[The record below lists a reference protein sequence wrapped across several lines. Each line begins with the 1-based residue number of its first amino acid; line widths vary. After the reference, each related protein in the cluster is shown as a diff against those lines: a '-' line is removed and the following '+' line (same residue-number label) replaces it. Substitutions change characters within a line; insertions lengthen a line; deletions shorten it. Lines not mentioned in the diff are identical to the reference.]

1 MSEEQISSGVSI
13 EKEMQ
18 QSYLDYAMSVIIGR
32 ALPDVRDGLKPVHR
46 RILYGMYEQRN
57 DWNKAYKKSARI
69 VGDVIGKFHPHGDSA
84 VYDAIVRLAQ
94 DFAMRYP
101 LVDGQGNFGSIDGDS
116 PAAMRYTEVRMK
128 KICHEILADL
138 EKETVDFI
146 PNYDESLKEP
156 TVMPSRIPALLVNGS
171 AGIAVGMATN
181 VPPHNLREVSDA
193 IVALIENPQITIE
206 ELIEIIPGPDFPTGG
221 IIYGINGIIDAYHTG
236 RGIIKIRSEIFEEE
250 EKTGTVLVS
259 NEIPYQVNKAR
270 LIEKIAELSREK
282 VIEGIRYVRD
292 ESDKDGIRVAV
303 GLKKDTI
310 AEVVKNQLYKHTQFE
325 TSFGINFLAVVD
337 RKPEQM
343 NLKQILLHFV
353 HHRREVVIRR
363 TQFDLRKAEARAH
376 ILEGLKIALDNID
389 EVVALIRKAG
399 SPDEAKKGLMTRFS
413 LSDRQSQAI
422 LDMRLQRLTAL
433 ERGKIE
439 EEFSALLKDISWYK
453 KILSEESLVYS
464 IIKDEIREIKEEFG
478 DERRTRIVA
487 STKDINIE
495 DLIARE
501 EMVVTITQTGYIKRT
516 SLSNYES
523 QKRGGKGKIA
533 MSVRDEDFISHL
545 FVASTHDM
553 FLFFTN
559 FGKVYWSKV
568 YELPES
574 GRSSKGKALVNFLEL
589 QEGEEL
595 ATILNVPKFE
605 ENHFLLM
612 GTKKG
617 FVKKTD
623 LMAYSRPRHGGIIAI
638 DLSEDDELI
647 AVRETNGNKDVFL
660 GSLKGKAIRFNESG
674 VRSTGRVSKGVIGLR
689 MAVGDKIVGVGVS
702 DRTDGVLF
710 TATEY
715 GYGKKTFF
723 DAYPLRKRGGK
734 GVINIKTSERN
745 GDVVDMLLLDENDE
759 VMLISDRGKLIRML
773 ASDISTVG
781 RNTLGVRLINLSKD
795 EKLIGAARIVEKE
808 DDEETDHEETLEENS
823 ESSSDSEPSSDI
835 DAKPEDIQET
845 D

>member
-1 MSEEQISSGVSI
+1 MSEEQLSSGISI

-84 VYDAIVRLAQ
+84 VYDAIVRMAQ

-128 KICHEILADL
+128 KISHEILADL

-146 PNYDESLKEP
+146 PNYDESLAEP

-181 VPPHNLREVSDA
+181 IPPHNLSEVLNA
-193 IVALIENPQITIE
+193 IIAMIDNPEITID
-206 ELIEIIPGPDFPTGG
+206 ELIEIVPGPDFPTGG
-221 IIYGINGIIDAYHTG
+221 IIYGINGIRDAYHTG

-250 EKTGTVLVS
+250 DNSGGVLVA

-270 LIEKIAELSREK
+270 LIEKIADLSRDK

-303 GLKKDTI
+303 GLKRDAM

-343 NLKQILLHFV
+343 NLKQILNHFIN
-353 HHRREVVIRR
+353 HRREVVIRR
-363 TQFDLRKAEARAH
+363 TKFDLRKAEARAH

-389 EVVALIRKAG
+389 EVVALIRGAS
-399 SPDEAKKGLMTRFS
+399 SPEEARKGLKSRFS
-413 LSDRQSQAI
+413 LSEKQAQAI

-439 EEFSALLKDISWYK
+439 EEYDALQKDIAWFK
-453 KILSEESLVYS
+453 RILTEEALVFS
-464 IIKDEIREIKEEFG
+464 IIKDELNAIKEEFA

-501 EMVVTITQTGYIKRT
+501 DMVVTITQTGYIKRT

-568 YELPES
+568 YELPVS

-595 ATILNVPKFE
+595 ATILNVPSFE
-605 ENHFLLM
+605 ENHFLVM

-623 LMAYSRPRHGGIIAI
+623 IMAYSRPRHGGIIAI

-647 AVRETNGNKDVFL
+647 AVRETNGSKDIFL
-660 GSLKGKAIRFNESG
+660 GSYKGKTIRFSESD

-689 MAVGDKIVGVGVS
+689 MSDDDRIVGVGVAE
-702 DRTDGVLF
+702 RKDGVVF
-710 TATEY
+710 TATEC
-715 GYGKKTFF
+715 GYGKKTPF
-723 DAYPLRKRGGK
+723 DAYPFRKRGGK

-745 GDVVDMLLLDENDE
+745 GNVVEMILLDENDE
-759 VMLISDRGKLIRML
+759 VMLISDRGKLIRMK

-781 RNTLGVRLINLSKD
+781 RNTQGVRLINLSGD
-795 EKLIGAARIVEKE
+795 EKLIGAARIVEK
-808 DDEETDHEETLEENS
+808 DEEDEELEMEENENFDVE
-823 ESSSDSEPSSDI
+823 ESSIEPGDV
-835 DAKPEDIQET
+835 EDQDPTE
-845 D
+845 